1 MNTNALRAPTPV
13 SMQPQPSPADRAPQP
28 QPTAKPFAEM
38 LQRSRDGSAAAA
50 VKAAATASPSTPPK
64 EHVDAP
70 VTADESSAGNAPH
83 TARPRPRAVAPPA
96 PSRAPATSHSA
107 APMHA
112 TDDAEAA
119 GDSDTNHEA
128 DAGRGLTAPS
138 AAATAAAT
146 AAHTAATAAAVAQA
160 VPTSATDA
168 SSQAAALLTASA
180 RGSAADTDTDTDRA
194 AGLGGDSAAGSDTKA
209 GAGQKH
215 RVDADDVPRSLAAR
229 RGDSGHDVGD
239 TKAAAAFAL
248 ATAEGA
254 APVAAPH
261 ALLGGDLV
269 VGTAVAA
276 GVTAGQ
282 AHSSGVEAMPSSSAP
297 LSLPTPIDSPDFA
310 ASFGLQVSLLA
321 QDGVQQAE
329 LHLNPADM
337 GPVSIHIA
345 LDGKEARIDFGAD
358 LAATRQAIEHGLPEL
373 AGALRDAGFT
383 LAGGGVSQHASER
396 QGSGE
401 GGDGRGG
408 DRDPR
413 AAFRTLPASD
423 APALARALR
432 HAAAGGVDLYA

>member
-1 MNTNALRAPTPV
+1 
-13 SMQPQPSPADRAPQP
+13 
-28 QPTAKPFAEM
+28 M

-64 EHVDAP
+64 GHVDAP

-83 TARPRPRAVAPPA
+83 TARPRARAVAPPA

-107 APMHA
+107 APTHA
-112 TDDAEAA
+112 ADDAEAA

-138 AAATAAAT
+138 AAATAA
-146 AAHTAATAAAVAQA
+146 HTAATAAAVAQA
-160 VPTSATDA
+160 VPTSAADA
-168 SSQAAALLTASA
+168 ASQAAALLAARA
-180 RGSAADTDTDTDRA
+180 RGSAADTEPDRA
-194 AGLGGDSAAGSDTKA
+194 AGLGGDSASGSDMKA

-215 RVDADDVPRSLAAR
+215 RVDGDDVPRSLAAR
-229 RGDSGHDVGD
+229 HGDGGHDVGD

-248 ATAEGA
+248 AAAEGA
-254 APVAAPH
+254 ALVAAPH
-261 ALLGGDLV
+261 ALPGGDLV

-282 AHSSGVEAMPSSSAP
+282 THSGGVEAMPSASAP